1 LTNSKTNSVYP
12 SILRLINFPPKFI
25 SPLKNQSM
33 GLSKTL
39 TYQLPLIS
47 SYNSCPVKISLAT
60 SYFLL
65 PALTIK
71 LNKELIAKPTK
82 F

>member
-1 LTNSKTNSVYP
+1 
-12 SILRLINFPPKFI
+12 
-25 SPLKNQSM
+25 M

-39 TYQLPLIS
+39 TYQIPVIS
-47 SYNSCPVKISLAT
+47 SYNSCPVKITVAT
-60 SYFLL
+60 SYFLQ

>member
-1 LTNSKTNSVYP
+1 MVYP
-12 SILRLINFPPKFI
+12 STLRLINFPPKFM

-47 SYNSCPVKISLAT
+47 SYNSCAVKISFAT
-60 SYFLL
+60 SFVLL
-65 PALTIK
+65 PALKIK
-71 LNKELIAKPTK
+71 LNKDLIVKTTK
-82 F
+82 L